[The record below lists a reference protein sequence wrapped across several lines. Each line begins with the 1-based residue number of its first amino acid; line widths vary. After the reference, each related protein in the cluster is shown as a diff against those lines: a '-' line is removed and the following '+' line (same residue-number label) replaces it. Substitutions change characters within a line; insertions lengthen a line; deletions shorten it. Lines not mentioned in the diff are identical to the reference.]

1 MFSLRKLIVAVA
13 LSIAVPAVAQAAD
26 YPDDR
31 VKFVIPFAPGGG
43 SDAVALRIV
52 RTAAKYTDKPID
64 LLYMPGGGGV
74 IGARHVVQAEP
85 VPPLPI
91 LVALSEFITAP
102 PAEAGYVAE
111 DFEWINGLTV
121 YGIGAVVPP
130 NSEETLNSLIEK
142 AKKEPGSVSLGSL
155 VGGGSEII
163 NKRFEELLGAKFK
176 FVPFTSNGETMLA
189 VLGGHVDLALVSSG
203 GAMDAHRNKT
213 ARVVG
218 ISLPERVSALPDVPT
233 ISEATG
239 HDFNFGIDRA
249 IFAQKGISP
258 EAKAWLEDLME
269 KIVNDPGFSSEAAAD
284 GENPAYRKGEEFGT
298 YLNGQLE
305 MLRPLFAKTDNN

>member
-1 MFSLRKLIVAVA
+1 MVSLKKLAAVLA
-13 LSIAVPAVAQAAD
+13 LAIAVPLAAEAAE

-31 VKFVIPFAPGGG
+31 VKFVVPFAPGGG

-111 DFEWINGLTV
+111 DFEWIAGLTV
-121 YGIGAVVPP
+121 YGIGVVVPP
-130 NSEETLNSLIEK
+130 NSQETLASLIER
-142 AKKEPGSVSLGSL
+142 AKNQPGSVSLGSL

-163 NKRFEELLGAKFK
+163 NQRFEELLGAKFK

-213 ARVVG
+213 ARV
-218 ISLPERVSALPDVPT
+218 ISMSLPERLSALPDVPT
-233 ISEATG
+233 ISEVTG

-258 EAKAWLEDLME
+258 EARAWIEDLIE
-269 KIVNDPGFSSEAAAD
+269 KVVNDPVFSSEVAAD
-284 GENPAYRKGEEFGT
+284 GENPAYRKGEEFRT

-305 MLRPLFAKTDNN
+305 MLRPLFAKTDKN